1 MTKPI
6 PEGFHSLTPHIVVK
20 DLENAIE
27 WYKKAFDAKE
37 SYVMKAPDGSPL
49 HAEVKIGNSPMMLA
63 PENPEW
69 ESKGPTTLGGTPVT
83 LHLYVDDVDAVFE
96 KAKSAGAKVDMPPA
110 DQFWGD
116 RYGKVRDPFGH
127 QWGIATHREDVPP
140 DEMGKRAEAWFA
152 SMQQG
157 GGSEGS

>member
-20 DLENAIE
+20 DLAKAIE

-37 SYVMKAPDGSPL
+37 SYIMKTPDGSPL
-49 HAEVKIGNSPMMLA
+49 HAEIKIGNSPMMLA

-69 ESKGPTTLGGTPVT
+69 ESKDPTTLGGSPVT
-83 LHLYVDDVDAVFE
+83 LHLYVENVDAVFE

-110 DQFWGD
+110 NQFWGD
-116 RYGKVRDPFGH
+116 RYGKLTDPYGH
-127 QWGIATHREDVPP
+127 HWGIATHIADPTPE
-140 DEMGKRAEAWFA
+140 EMEKAMKEQF
-152 SMQQG
+152 SQHQN
-157 GGSEGS
+157 